1 MAQNTTPVT
10 IKQDDAAL
18 AASAATIGDLS
29 QLSDE
34 QRTQLYGAICRSVG
48 LNPITQPFAY
58 IKLNNKLTLY
68 ATKGATDQLRKIN
81 GVTITNI
88 EKDVFNDVLMVTVTA
103 RDATGRQDTDIGAVA
118 IKGLS
123 GEALANAYMKAITK
137 GKRRVT
143 LSITGLGFLDES
155 EVSSIPNAEI
165 TVVDPE
171 SGEIQGA
178 PAALEAGAIERPEP
192 GTDGEWNRASASLHA
207 WGKEVVLNHS
217 DIHYAA
223 QALFTKRNIESITD
237 LSVVDLRRLRKE
249 LQDGIQRDPQK
260 FWQWMV
266 KITPSD
272 ESTTIAEAE
281 SDGRL
286 PGVDDHAD
294 ERSAAQVAEVARR

>member
-1 MAQNTTPVT
+1 MADKALTT

-18 AASAATIGDLS
+18 AAQAATVGDLAN
-29 QLSDE
+29 LSAE
-34 QRTQLYGAICRSVG
+34 QRTALYGAICRSVG

-68 ATKGATDQLRKIN
+68 ATKGATDQLRKIH
-81 GVTITNI
+81 GVSITNI

-103 RDATGRQDTDIGAVA
+103 RDAAGRQDSDIGAVP

-143 LSITGLGFLDES
+143 LSISGLGFLDES
-155 EVSSIPNAEI
+155 EVSSIPNAEM

-171 SGEIQGA
+171 SGEIQDV
-178 PAALEAGAIERPEP
+178 PAALDA

-207 WGKEVVLNHS
+207 WGKEIGMDHS

-223 QALFTKRNIESITD
+223 QALFSKRNIESIRD
-237 LSVVDLRRLRKE
+237 LSAADLRAMRKTLDDAFE
-249 LQDGIQRDPQK
+249 RNANK
-260 FWQWMV
+260 FWEWMV
-266 KITPSD
+266 SITPPD
-272 ESTTIAEAE
+272 ESTTIAE

-286 PGVDDHAD
+286 LGVDDHAD